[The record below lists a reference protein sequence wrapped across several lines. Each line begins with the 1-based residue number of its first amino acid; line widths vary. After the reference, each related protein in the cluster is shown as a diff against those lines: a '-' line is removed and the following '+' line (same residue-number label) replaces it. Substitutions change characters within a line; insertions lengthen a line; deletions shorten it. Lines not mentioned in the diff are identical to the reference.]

1 MIRISPNKHRKPRPV
16 KVVPQRADEIN
27 AQIEAERNKKDD
39 KRALIDKMRATLTKR
54 KVNKHE

>member
-16 KVVPQRADEIN
+16 RDIPRRADDIN

-39 KRALIDKMRATLTKR
+39 KRALIEKMRATLTKR
-54 KVNKHE
+54 KVQKHG